1 MSALA
6 FVPEPDVCEALPV
19 SIKHGADVT
28 EEMRWALTFS
38 GYTLVFTCEGMYWCR
53 PESTFH
59 PESRARERENARVV
73 ASEYPALVER
83 IKAWRLREPCEEHFN
98 SAKKLCDAAITLTR
112 SASPRHALS
121 EILGPYETTLIEHVL
136 RAAGFNPEHDKDMW

>member
-6 FVPEPDVCEALPV
+6 NELCIVPDTDALPV
-19 SIKHGADVT
+19 SIKHGADITDIQRV
-28 EEMRWALTFS
+28 ALMS
-38 GYTLVFTCEGMYWCR
+38 EGYTLVFTCEGMYWCR

-73 ASEYPALVER
+73 ASEYPALVEK
-83 IKAWRLREPCEEHFN
+83 IKAWRVRAEPLAPTASELVNE
-98 SAKKLCDAAITLTR
+98 AKALTR
-112 SASPRHALS
+112 STSPQHALS

-136 RAAGFNPEHDKDMW
+136 KAAGFNPDHDKDMW